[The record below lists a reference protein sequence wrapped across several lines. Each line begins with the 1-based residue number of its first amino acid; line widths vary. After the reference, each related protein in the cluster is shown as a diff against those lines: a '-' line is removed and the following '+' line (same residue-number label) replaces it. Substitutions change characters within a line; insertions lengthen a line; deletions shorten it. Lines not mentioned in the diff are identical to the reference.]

1 MKLRQ
6 ILCGVDFSESSVEGF
21 EAAVELARALQAKLH
36 IIHVIEADPAI
47 ADRAM
52 EEKAVNA
59 IEALVASANELP
71 ASELTTEVTT
81 GRASVEIVERA
92 RERGADLIVL
102 GAKGIRIPEVFGST
116 ADRVAKEAPCSVLIV
131 RLQP

>member
-6 ILCGVDFSESSVEGF
+6 ILCGVDFSDSSVEAF
-21 EAAVELARALQAKLH
+21 ETAVELARALQAKVH
-36 IIHVIEADPAI
+36 IIHVIEIDPAI

-59 IEALVASANELP
+59 IEALVASANEFP
-71 ASELTTEVTT
+71 ASDLTTEVTT
-81 GRASVEIVERA
+81 GRASVEIIERA
-92 RERGADLIVL
+92 RERNADLIVL

-131 RLQP
+131 RPQP